1 MIELDIPGFG
11 LLAASTLALDFNGTL
26 AQDGRLLSGVAERID
41 KLADSLRVHVVT
53 GDTYGTA
60 QAELTGVRCHLET
73 LPRVGQVEAKRAF
86 VASLPRDGV
95 VAIGNGRNDLYM
107 LRAARLS
114 IAVLGTE
121 GLASELFSTAD
132 IVVPHIHTALDLL
145 LYPERLLATLRA

>member
-11 LLAASTLALDFNGTL
+11 LLTASALALDFNGTL
-26 AQDGRLLSGVAERID
+26 AQDGRLISGVAERIN
-41 KLADSLRVHVVT
+41 KLADSLRVHVIT

-60 QAELTGVRCHLET
+60 RAELSAVRCDIET
-73 LPRVGQVEAKRAF
+73 LPKAGQVEAKRAF
-86 VASLPRDGV
+86 LASLPRDSV
-95 VAIGNGRNDLYM
+95 VAVGNGRNDLYM

-121 GLASELFSTAD
+121 GMAGELFSAAD